1 MEMSLTMQPSSAR
14 SSQGFR
20 WIQLVLGIVCM
31 ASVANLQYGWT
42 LFVLPIQHQFGWS
55 KAEIQVAFTIFILC
69 ETWLVPFEGWI
80 VDRIG
85 PRWMIM
91 AGGLATFL
99 AWFINSRADALWEL
113 YVGGAVAGFAGG
125 AVYGTCVG
133 NALKWFPDK
142 RGLCGG
148 LTAAGFGAGAA
159 ITIAPIRAMIH
170 SAGYQHTFLV
180 FAIIYGVIIVVV
192 SNFIRAPRA
201 EEMPPLEKIKTLQG
215 AEDDV
220 PPERALRSPIFWIM
234 YLMFFLVAAGG
245 LMSAAQL
252 APIAHERGIA
262 DNLVTIF
269 GITTPAI
276 VAALTFHSITN
287 GVGRPLNGWFSD
299 HIGRA
304 NMMTIAFGIEAVCLA
319 AFGFFGTTAASFII
333 TDALVFLFWGD
344 IFSLFA
350 ATVGDAF
357 GRKYVTVNYGIMY
370 TAKGVASLLVP
381 LGNVLTHAT
390 GSWHAVYTVGCVMN
404 VVAALLGWFVLRPV
418 INTRL
423 MSARELAFVRLR
435 GGVSA
440 EASVGDTVSPAAGPS
455 RA

>member
-1 MEMSLTMQPSSAR
+1 MNSSNTATAVAKPSSN
-14 SSQGFR
+14 R
-20 WIQLVLGIVCM
+20 WWQLILGIICM

-42 LFVLPIQHQFGWS
+42 LFVLPIEHKFGWS
-55 KAEIQVAFTIFILC
+55 KADIQVAFTLFILL
-69 ETWLVPFEGWI
+69 ETWLVPFEGYI

-85 PRWMIM
+85 PKWVVMF
-91 AGGLATFL
+91 GGVCTFL
-99 AWFINSRADALWEL
+99 AWGIDSQATSLGMLWL
-113 YVGGAVAGFAGG
+113 GGAIGGIAGG

-142 RGLCGG
+142 RGLCAG

-159 ITIAPIRAMIH
+159 ITIAPIRSMIE
-170 SAGYQHTFLV
+170 SSGYQHTFL
-180 FAIIYGVIIVVV
+180 FFGIMYAIIIVIV
-192 SNFIRAPRA
+192 SWFLKRPREGTA
-201 EEMPPLEKIKTLQG
+201 DMPPMHMIKTAQG
-215 AEDDV
+215 TSDDV
-220 PPERALRSPIFWIM
+220 PPQQALRSPLFWIM

-252 APIAHERGIA
+252 SPIAHERGIA
-262 DNLVTIF
+262 NTLVTMF

-304 NMMTIAFGIEAVCLA
+304 NMMGISFLLLALFIAL
-319 AFGFFGTTAASFII
+319 FGFVGNTPVMFIL

-357 GRKYVTVNYGIMY
+357 GRKYVTVNYGLMY
-370 TAKGVASLLVP
+370 TAKGCAALLVP
-381 LGNVLTHAT
+381 FGNVLTRST
-390 GSWHAVYTVGCVMN
+390 GSWHAVYTVGCLMAL
-404 VVAALLGWFVLRPV
+404 VAALLAFFVLTPEIKKRLRPV
-418 INTRL
+418 
-423 MSARELAFVRLR
+423 SELAAAVP
-435 GGVSA
+435 GQ
-440 EASVGDTVSPAAGPS
+440 PAA
-455 RA
+455 AN

>member
-1 MEMSLTMQPSSAR
+1 MTHVAADVRR
-14 SSQGFR
+14 SFTGTR

-85 PRWMIM
+85 PRWMVL
-91 AGGLATFL
+91 AGGIATFL
-99 AWFINSRADALWEL
+99 AWAIDSMATSLFML

-159 ITIAPIRAMIH
+159 ITIAPIRAMIG
-170 SAGYQHTFLV
+170 SSGYQHTFLV

-201 EEMPPLEKIKTLQG
+201 EEKPPVETIKTRQTT
-215 AEDDV
+215 EDV
-220 PPERALRSPIFWIM
+220 PPQRAVRSPLFWIM

-252 APIAHERGIA
+252 SPIAHERGIS
-262 DNLVTIF
+262 DTLVTIF

-287 GVGRPLNGWFSD
+287 GVGRPLNGWISD

-304 NMMTIAFGIEAVCLA
+304 NMMGIAFGIEALCIA
-319 AFGFFGTTAASFII
+319 AFGFFGTTAVSFII

-357 GRKYVTVNYGIMY
+357 GRQYVTVNYGIMY

-381 LGNVLTHAT
+381 LGNLLTSLT
-390 GSWHAVYTVGCVMN
+390 GSWHAVYTVGCLMN
-404 VVAALLGWFVLRPV
+404 VAAALLAAFVLRPA
-418 INTRL
+418 IN
-423 MSARELAFVRLR
+423 ARLR
-435 GGVSA
+435 FVGEAERPVGVR
-440 EASVGDTVSPAAGPS
+440 S
-455 RA
+455 RARA

>member
-1 MEMSLTMQPSSAR
+1 MPATIARVDSPPPPLTTHVSPN
-14 SSQGFR
+14 R
-20 WIQLVLGIVCM
+20 WLQLVLGIICM

-42 LFVLPIQHQFGWS
+42 LFVLPIQQQWGWT
-55 KAEIQVAFTIFILC
+55 KAEIQVAFSIFILL
-69 ETWLVPFEGWI
+69 ETWLVPFEGAI

-85 PRWMIM
+85 PRWMVL
-91 AGGLATFL
+91 AGGACTFL
-99 AWFINSRADALWEL
+99 AWFINSHATTLGML
-113 YVGGAVAGFAGG
+113 YLGGAVAGFAAG

-159 ITIAPIRAMIH
+159 ITIAPIRAMIQ
-170 SAGYQHTFLV
+170 SSGYQHTFLV
-180 FAIIYGVIIVVV
+180 FAIIYGVIIVIVA
-192 SNFIRAPRA
+192 NFIKAPTP
-201 EEMPPLEKIKTLQG
+201 EDLPPPSSIRVLQG
-215 AEDDV
+215 TEDV
-220 PPERALRSPIFWIM
+220 PPSQAVRSPIFWIM

-252 APIAHERGIA
+252 APIAKERGIS
-262 DNLVTIF
+262 DSLVTFF
-269 GITTPAI
+269 GITAPAI
-276 VAALTFHSITN
+276 VVALTAHNITN
-287 GVGRPLNGWFSD
+287 GVGRPLNGWISD

-304 NMMTIAFGIEAVCLA
+304 NMMGIAFGIEAVCLA
-319 AFGFFGTTAASFII
+319 AFGFFGTTPVSFII

-357 GRKYVTVNYGIMY
+357 GRQYVTVNYGIMY

-390 GSWHAVYTVGCVMN
+390 GSWHAVYAVGCGMN
-404 VVAALLGWFVLRPV
+404 VVAALLGFFALRPM
-418 INTRL
+418 IIARL
-423 MSARELAFVRLR
+423 SRPAQHA
-435 GGVSA
+435 A
-440 EASVGDTVSPAAGPS
+440 DPAYAAAAGETP
-455 RA
+455 RRQAVGP

>member
-1 MEMSLTMQPSSAR
+1 MTTTTTT
-14 SSQGFR
+14 FR
-20 WIQLVLGIVCM
+20 AASPTSNRWLQLILGIICM

-42 LFVLPIQHQFGWS
+42 LFVLPIEQHWGWT
-55 KAEIQVAFTIFILC
+55 KAEIQFAFSIFILL
-69 ETWLVPFEGWI
+69 ETWLVPFEGAI

-85 PRWMIM
+85 PRWMVL
-91 AGGLATFL
+91 AGGICTFL
-99 AWFINSRADALWEL
+99 AWFINSQASSLHML
-113 YVGGAVAGFAGG
+113 YLGGAIAGIAGG

-159 ITIAPIRAMIH
+159 ITIAPIRSMIH
-170 SAGYQHTFLV
+170 TSGYQHTFLV
-180 FAIIYGVIIVVV
+180 FAIIYGVIIVIV
-192 SNFIRAPRA
+192 SNFIKAPGA
-201 EEMPPLEKIKTLQG
+201 QDVPSAAKIKVLQGTQDMPPSQ
-215 AEDDV
+215 
-220 PPERALRSPIFWIM
+220 ALRSPIFWIM

-252 APIAHERGIA
+252 APIAKERGIA
-262 DNLVTIF
+262 DALVTIF

-276 VAALTFHSITN
+276 VAALTAHSITN
-287 GVGRPLNGWFSD
+287 GVGRPLNGWISD

-304 NMMTIAFGIEAVCLA
+304 NMMGIAFGIGAVCLA
-319 AFGFFGTTAASFII
+319 AFGFFGTTPISFIV

-370 TAKGVASLLVP
+370 TAKGLASLLIP
-381 LGNVLTHAT
+381 LGNVLTQHT
-390 GSWHAVYTVGCVMN
+390 GSWHAVYAVGCGMN
-404 VVAALLGWFVLRPV
+404 VVAALLGFFVLRPV

-423 MSARELAFVRLR
+423 ARAKV
-435 GGVSA
+435 
-440 EASVGDTVSPAAGPS
+440 AA
-455 RA
+455 

>member
-1 MEMSLTMQPSSAR
+1 MSTQPAR
-14 SSQGFR
+14 AQANKPNR
-20 WIQLVLGIVCM
+20 WIQLILGIVCM

-42 LFVLPIQHQFGWS
+42 LFVLPIQHHFGWT
-55 KAEIQVAFTIFILC
+55 KAEIQVAFTIFILF
-69 ETWLVPFEGWI
+69 ETWLVPFEGAI

-85 PRWMIM
+85 PRWMIA
-91 AGGLATFL
+91 AGGVCTFIAWGIDSMAT
-99 AWFINSRADALWEL
+99 SLWML
-113 YVGGAVAGFAGG
+113 YLGGAIAGFAGG

-142 RGLCGG
+142 RGLCAG

-159 ITIAPIRAMIH
+159 ITIAPIRAMI
-170 SAGYQHTFLV
+170 SSSGYQHTFLV

-192 SNFIRAPRA
+192 SNFIRAPRDGDI
-201 EEMPPLEKIKTLQG
+201 PPVAIKVAQSTRDL
-215 AEDDV
+215 
-220 PPERALRSPIFWIM
+220 PPSQAVRSPIFWIM

-252 APIAHERGIA
+252 APIAKERGIA
-262 DNLVTIF
+262 DTLVTIF

-276 VAALTFHSITN
+276 VAALTAHSITN
-287 GVGRPLNGWFSD
+287 GVGRPLNGWISD

-304 NMMTIAFGIEAVCLA
+304 NMMGIAFGIEAICIA
-319 AFGFFGTTAASFII
+319 AFGFFGTTPISFIV

-357 GRKYVTVNYGIMY
+357 GRRYVTVNYGIMY

-381 LGNVLTHAT
+381 LGNLLTHMT
-390 GSWHAVYTVGCVMN
+390 GSWHAVYAVGCGMN
-404 VVAALLGWFVLRPV
+404 VVAALLGFFVLRPV
-418 INTRL
+418 INSRL
-423 MSARELAFVRLR
+423 SSGSSSETEAQRVGLA
-435 GGVSA
+435 
-440 EASVGDTVSPAAGPS
+440 T
-455 RA
+455 

>member
-1 MEMSLTMQPSSAR
+1 MSSNNTVAAAAKPSSN
-14 SSQGFR
+14 R
-20 WIQLVLGIVCM
+20 WLQLILGIICM

-42 LFVLPIQHQFGWS
+42 LFVLPIEHKMGWS
-55 KAEIQVAFTIFILC
+55 KADIQVAFTLFILL
-69 ETWLVPFEGWI
+69 ETWLVPFEGYI

-85 PRWMIM
+85 PRGVVMF
-91 AGGLATFL
+91 GGVCTFL
-99 AWFINSRADALWEL
+99 AWFIDSNATSLGML
-113 YVGGAVAGFAGG
+113 YLGGAVGGIAGG

-142 RGLCGG
+142 RGLCAG

-159 ITIAPIRAMIH
+159 ITIAPIRSMIE
-170 SAGYQHTFLV
+170 SSGYQHTFLF
-180 FAIIYGVIIVVV
+180 FAILYAIIIIVV
-192 SNFIRAPRA
+192 SWFLKRPRPGTA
-201 EEMPPLEKIKTLQG
+201 DMPPMHMIKTAQG
-215 AEDDV
+215 AADDV
-220 PPERALRSPIFWIM
+220 PPQQALRSPLFWIM

-252 APIAHERGIA
+252 SVIAHERGIA
-262 DNLVTIF
+262 NTIVTIF

-304 NMMTIAFGIEAVCLA
+304 NMMGISFILLAFFIA
-319 AFGFFGTTAASFII
+319 AFGFFGTTPFMFIL

-357 GRKYVTVNYGIMY
+357 GRKYVTVNYGLMY
-370 TAKGVASLLVP
+370 TAKGAASLLIP
-381 LGNVLTHAT
+381 FGNVLTRST
-390 GSWHAVYTVGCVMN
+390 GSWHAVYTVGCLMALI
-404 VVAALLGWFVLRPV
+404 AALLAFFVLKPAIKKRLRPV
-418 INTRL
+418 
-423 MSARELAFVRLR
+423 SELAAAA
-435 GGVSA
+435 GQ
-440 EASVGDTVSPAAGPS
+440 PAAAS
-455 RA
+455 

>member
-1 MEMSLTMQPSSAR
+1 MSTTPVRTGHSY
-14 SSQGFR
+14 R
-20 WIQLVLGIVCM
+20 WVQLILGIICM

-42 LFVLPIQHQFGWS
+42 LFVLPIQHQWGWS
-55 KAEIQVAFTIFILC
+55 KAEIQVAFSIFILL

-85 PRWMIM
+85 PRWMVL
-91 AGGLATFL
+91 AGGVGTFL
-99 AWFINSRADALWEL
+99 AWYVNSKADSLGMFYL
-113 YVGGAVAGFAGG
+113 GGAIAGFAGG

-159 ITIAPIRAMIH
+159 ITIAPIRAMIV
-170 SAGYQHTFLV
+170 SSGYQHTFL
-180 FAIIYGVIIVVV
+180 FFGILYGVIIVVV
-192 SNFIRAPRA
+192 SNFIRAPKPEERPPVTNIKVLQSA
-201 EEMPPLEKIKTLQG
+201 E
-215 AEDDV
+215 DV
-220 PPERALRSPIFWIM
+220 PPSQAVRSPIFWIM

-252 APIAHERGIA
+252 APIAKERGIA
-262 DNLVTIF
+262 DATVVIF
-269 GITTPAI
+269 GFSMPAI
-276 VAALTFHSITN
+276 VAALTFHNITN
-287 GVGRPLNGWFSD
+287 GVGRPLNGWISD

-304 NMMTIAFGIEAVCLA
+304 NMMTIAFGIDAICLA
-319 AFGFFGTTAASFII
+319 AFGFLGTTALSFII
-333 TDALVFLFWGD
+333 TDGLVFLFWGD

-357 GRKYVTVNYGIMY
+357 GRKFVTVNYGIMY

-390 GSWHAVYTVGCVMN
+390 GSWHAVYAVGCGMN
-404 VVAALLGWFVLRPV
+404 VLAALLGFFVLKPV
-418 INTRL
+418 IKARL
-423 MSARELAFVRLR
+423 AAPARSAAPEPGFADRD
-435 GGVSA
+435 
-440 EASVGDTVSPAAGPS
+440 VGKR
-455 RA
+455 RAVG

>member
-1 MEMSLTMQPSSAR
+1 MSMTGAAAPAGRSAPST
-14 SSQGFR
+14 R
-20 WIQLVLGIVCM
+20 WIQLILGIICM

-42 LFVLPIQHQFGWS
+42 LFVLPIQQKFGWS

-85 PRWMIM
+85 PRWMVL
-91 AGGLATFL
+91 AGGVATFL
-99 AWFINSRADALWEL
+99 AWFIDSHAASLWML
-113 YVGGAVAGFAGG
+113 YVGGAIAGFAGG

-159 ITIAPIRAMIH
+159 ITIAPIRAMIQ
-170 SAGYQHTFLV
+170 SSGYQQTFLV

-192 SNFIRAPRA
+192 SNFLKAPRPSD
-201 EEMPPLEKIKTLQG
+201 MPPLEKIKTRQG
-215 AEDDV
+215 GVDL
-220 PPERALRSPIFWIM
+220 PPQQALRSPLFWIM

-252 APIAHERGIA
+252 SPIAHERGIA
-262 DNLVTIF
+262 DTLVTIF

-276 VAALTFHSITN
+276 VAALTAHSITN
-287 GVGRPLNGWFSD
+287 GVGRPLNGWISD

-304 NMMTIAFGIEAVCLA
+304 NMMGIAFGIEAVCIAL
-319 AFGFFGTTAASFII
+319 FGFFGTTPVSFIV

-357 GRKYVTVNYGIMY
+357 GRQYVTVNYGIMY

-381 LGNVLTHAT
+381 LGNVLTHVT
-390 GSWHAVYTVGCVMN
+390 GSWHAVYTVGCLMN
-404 VVAALLGWFVLRPV
+404 VAAALLGFFVLRPA
-418 INTRL
+418 INARL
-423 MSARELAFVRLR
+423 KHAHELRP
-435 GGVSA
+435 A
-440 EASVGDTVSPAAGPS
+440 ETSGRVAPAA